1 MPRCLQNARWLNPL
15 AATSAINSR
24 QYNRRARA
32 AASRP
37 VSMLMHPVCRQNGDW
52 ARWIHRTGTRFRN
65 LHVLQ
70 SSREAA

>member
-1 MPRCLQNARWLNPL
+1 
-15 AATSAINSR
+15 
-24 QYNRRARA
+24 
-32 AASRP
+32 
-37 VSMLMHPVCRQNGDW
+37 MLMHPVCRQNGDW